1 MNAQSQPQLIEFLR
15 NQLAIP
21 TDSLKMAVRYTE
33 SSVGSLPMVLWQYGF
48 IDINQ
53 LEEVFNWLESPNRS

>member
-53 LEEVFNWLESPNRS
+53 LEEVF